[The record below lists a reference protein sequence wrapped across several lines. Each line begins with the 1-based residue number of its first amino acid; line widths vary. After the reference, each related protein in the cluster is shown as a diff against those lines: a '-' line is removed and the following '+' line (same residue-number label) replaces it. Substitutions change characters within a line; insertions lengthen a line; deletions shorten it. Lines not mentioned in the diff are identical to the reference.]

1 LGGGE
6 RERLE
11 EKNDCWER
19 EDGHGD
25 EVMELAAATSECQ
38 VGDGVGWEKRLSE
51 IEQPAVPHRSIYTSN
66 LKQLGS
72 TTQIRDLHNG
82 SNLSRVV
89 RCGLECEA
97 SHTLVPNWAEI

>member
-38 VGDGVGWEKRLSE
+38 VGDGVGMGEE
-51 IEQPAVPHRSIYTSN
+51 TE
-66 LKQLGS
+66 
-72 TTQIRDLHNG
+72 RDRATG
-82 SNLSRVV
+82 RPS
-89 RCGLECEA
+89 
-97 SHTLVPNWAEI
+97 